1 MDYVVNLTWDAD
13 ALVWVA
19 TSEDIPGLVLE
30 SGSFDAIVER
40 IRIAA
45 PEMLKLNGTTQNAMN
60 LTFKSTRQERI
71 AING

>member
-19 TSEDIPGLVLE
+19 TSDDIPGLVLE
-30 SGSFDAIVER
+30 SGSFDAIIER
-40 IRIAA
+40 IRITA
-45 PEMLKLNGTTQNAMN
+45 PEMLKLNGTTQNTLN

-71 AING
+71 ALNG